1 VKTIGIDLWDGQ
13 VRAGGNAQ
21 TVMRPAV
28 VPQLRRGIRELFLE
42 NYPRFA
48 PVCRTVEEPGL
59 AIIAVDDRT
68 ARAAGIVK
76 VLARVGRTVAA
87 IAGRH
92 DQCDLYLRGNDGL
105 ALRQFAVVL
114 APVKSWAPGE
124 KAVQYRV
131 MDLRTNDG
139 MADEDGR
146 HLRGIRAEGPSILR
160 CGGYTFFILTLGD
173 PSDFPPS
180 ATDAWDV
187 MPERVYFDELET
199 CAGGSAAKLR
209 LPRNDLRQS
218 YIFRTAGPRETGVI
232 DPTHRQS
239 ACGVVGNER
248 DLAGRLHIEGPNRR
262 VILDVGHDAL
272 RDGVLLGR
280 YGRCDASEALDDPSL
295 SRVHALLVCEND
307 KLLLVDTASYNGT
320 RVVGEHRARVI
331 DLDRDIDLQV
341 GKHTRMRWHWL
352 G

>member
-1 VKTIGIDLWDGQ
+1 MKTIGIDLWDGQ

-28 VPQLRRGIRELFLE
+28 IPNLRRGIRELFLE

-48 PVCRTVEEPGL
+48 PVCRTVDEPGL
-59 AIIAVDDRT
+59 AIIAVDERT
-68 ARAAGIVK
+68 ARAAGVVK
-76 VLARVGRTVAA
+76 VLARVGRPVAA

-92 DQCDLYLRGNDGL
+92 DQCDLYLRGHDGL

-114 APVKSWAPGE
+114 APVTSWAPGA

-131 MDLRTNDG
+131 LDLRTNDG

-146 HLRGIRAEGPSILR
+146 ILRGIRAEGPSVLR
-160 CGGYTFFILTLGD
+160 CAGYTFFILTLGD
-173 PSDFPPS
+173 PTDFPQS
-180 ATDAWDV
+180 ATDAWDM
-187 MPERVYFDELET
+187 MPERIYFDELEN

-218 YIFRTAGPRETGVI
+218 YIFRTQGPRETGVI
-232 DPTHRQS
+232 NHT
-239 ACGVVGNER
+239 ACGVIGNER
-248 DLAGRLHIEGPNRR
+248 DLAGRLEIQGPNRR
-262 VILDVGHDAL
+262 VLLDVGHDAL

-295 SRVHALLVCEND
+295 SRVHALLVCEQD
-307 KLLLVDTASYNGT
+307 KLLVVDTASYNGT
-320 RVVGEHRARVI
+320 RIVGEHRARVI
-331 DLDRDIDLQV
+331 EIDREIDLQI
-341 GKHTRMRWHWL
+341 GKHTRMRWQWL

>member
-1 VKTIGIDLWDGQ
+1 MKTIGIDLWDGQ

-28 VPQLRRGIRELFLE
+28 IPHLRRGIRELFLE

-48 PVCRTVEEPGL
+48 PVCRTVDEPGL
-59 AIIAVDDRT
+59 AIIAIDERT
-68 ARAAGIVK
+68 ARAAGVVK
-76 VLARVGRTVAA
+76 VLARVGRSVAA

-92 DQCDLYLRGNDGL
+92 DQCDLYLRGHDGL

-114 APVKSWAPGE
+114 APVTSWAPGA

-131 MDLRTNDG
+131 LDLRTNDG

-146 HLRGIRAEGPSILR
+146 ILRGIRAEGPSVLR
-160 CGGYTFFILTLGD
+160 CAGYTFFILTLGD
-173 PSDFPPS
+173 PTDFPQS
-180 ATDAWDV
+180 ASDAWDM
-187 MPERVYFDELET
+187 MPERIYFDELEN

-218 YIFRTAGPRETGVI
+218 YIFRTQGPRETGVI
-232 DPTHRQS
+232 NHT
-239 ACGVVGNER
+239 ACGVIGNER
-248 DLAGRLHIEGPNRR
+248 DLAGRLEIQGPNRR
-262 VILDVGHDAL
+262 VLLDVGHDAL

-295 SRVHALLVCEND
+295 SRVHALLVCEQD
-307 KLLLVDTASYNGT
+307 KLLVIDTASYNGT
-320 RVVGEHRARVI
+320 RIVGEHRSRVI
-331 DLDRDIDLQV
+331 EIDREMELGI
-341 GKHTRMRWHWL
+341 GKHTRMRWQWL

>member
-1 VKTIGIDLWDGQ
+1 MVKTIGIDLWDGQ
-13 VRAGGNAQ
+13 IRQGGNAQ
-21 TVMRPAV
+21 TVMRPSV
-28 VPQLRRGIRELFLE
+28 VPNVRRGIRELFVE
-42 NYPRFA
+42 TYPKFA
-48 PVCRTVEEPGL
+48 PVCRTVDEPGV
-59 AIIAVDDRT
+59 AIIAVDERS

-76 VLARVGRTVAA
+76 VIARVGRSVAA

-114 APVKSWAPGE
+114 APVTSWAPGA
-124 KAVQYRV
+124 KGVQYRV

-146 HLRGIRAEGPSILR
+146 MLRGIRAEGPSIVR
-160 CGGYTFFILTLGD
+160 CSGYTFFILSLGD
-173 PSDFPPS
+173 PTDFPQS
-180 ATDAWDV
+180 ARDAWDM
-187 MPERVYFDELET
+187 MPERVYFDELEA

-218 YIFRTAGPRETGVI
+218 YIFRTQGPRETGI
-232 DPTHRQS
+232 INHT

-248 DLAGRLHIEGPNRR
+248 DLAGRLEIVGPNRR

-295 SRVHALLVCEND
+295 SRVHALLVCEQD
-307 KLLLVDTASYNGT
+307 KLLVVDTASYNGT
-320 RVVGEHRARVI
+320 RIAGEHRARVI
-331 DLDRDIDLQV
+331 EIDRAMELQL
-341 GKHTRMRWHWL
+341 GKHTQLRWTWL

>member
-13 VRAGGNAQ
+13 LRQGGNAQ
-21 TVMRPAV
+21 TIMRPAV
-28 VPQLRRGIRELFLE
+28 VPTIRRGIRDLFLE

-48 PVCRTVEEPGL
+48 PVCRTVEEPGI
-59 AIIAVDDRT
+59 AIIAIDDKT
-68 ARAAGIVK
+68 ARAAGVVK
-76 VLARVGRTVAA
+76 VLARVGRSVAA
-87 IAGRH
+87 VAGRH

-105 ALRQFAVVL
+105 ALRQFTVVL
-114 APVKSWAPGE
+114 SPVQSWAPGA
-124 KAVQYRV
+124 KAAQYRV
-131 MDLRTNDG
+131 IDLRTNDG
-139 MADEDGR
+139 MMDEDGR
-146 HLRGIRAEGPSILR
+146 MLRGIRAEGPSILR
-160 CGGYTFFILTLGD
+160 CSGYTFFILALGD
-173 PSDFPPS
+173 PTDYPQS

-187 MPERVYFDELET
+187 MPERVYFDELEV

-218 YIFRTAGPRETGVI
+218 YIFRTQGPRETGVI
-232 DPTHRQS
+232 NHT

-248 DLAGRLHIEGPNRR
+248 DLAGRLEIEGPNRR

-307 KLLLVDTASYNGT
+307 KLLVIDTASYNGT
-320 RVVGEHRARVI
+320 RIIGEHRARVI
-331 DLDRDIDLQV
+331 ELDRDVDLQI

>member
-1 VKTIGIDLWDGQ
+1 MKTIGIDLWDGQ
-13 VRAGGNAQ
+13 LRAGGNAQ
-21 TVMRPAV
+21 TVMRPAA
-28 VPQLRRGIRELFLE
+28 PLLRRGIRDLFIA

-76 VLARVGRTVAA
+76 VIARVGRTVAA
-87 IAGRH
+87 LAGRH
-92 DQCDLYLRGNDGL
+92 DQCDLYLRGNEGL

-114 APVKSWAPGE
+114 GPVQSWARGA
-124 KAVQYRV
+124 AVQYRV

-139 MADEDGR
+139 MMDEDGR
-146 HLRGIRAEGPSILR
+146 QLRGIRAEGPSILR
-160 CGGYTFFILTLGD
+160 CSGYTFFMLTLGD
-173 PSDFPPS
+173 PTDFPES
-180 ATDAWDV
+180 AKDAWD
-187 MPERVYFDELET
+187 MLPERVYFDELEN
-199 CAGGSAAKLR
+199 CAAGSAAKLR
-209 LPRNDLRQS
+209 LPRTDLRQS

-232 DPTHRQS
+232 EQTRPKVAS
-239 ACGVVGNER
+239 GVVGNER
-248 DLAGRLHIEGPNRR
+248 DLAGRLQIEGPNRK
-262 VILDVGHDAL
+262 VVVDVGHDAL

-307 KLLLVDTASYNGT
+307 KLLLIDTASYNGT
-320 RVVGEHRARVI
+320 RIVGEHRARVI
-331 DLDRDIDLQV
+331 ELDRDLELQI
-341 GKHTRMRWHWL
+341 GKHTRVRWHWL

>member
-1 VKTIGIDLWDGQ
+1 MVKTIGIDLWDGQ
-13 VRAGGNAQ
+13 VRQGGNAQ

-28 VPQLRRGIRELFLE
+28 IPNLRRGIRELFLE

-48 PVCRTVEEPGL
+48 PVCRTVDEPGL
-59 AIIAVDDRT
+59 AIIAVDERP
-68 ARAAGIVK
+68 APAAGIVK
-76 VLARVGRTVAA
+76 VLARVGRPVAA
-87 IAGRH
+87 VAGRH
-92 DQCDLYLRGNDGL
+92 DQCDLYLRGHDGL

-114 APVKSWAPGE
+114 APVTSWAPGS

-146 HLRGIRAEGPSILR
+146 MLRGIRAEGPSILR
-160 CGGYTFFILTLGD
+160 CAGYTFFILTLGD
-173 PSDFPPS
+173 PSDYPQS
-180 ATDAWDV
+180 ASDAWDI
-187 MPERVYFDELET
+187 MPERIYFDELEN

-218 YIFRTAGPRETGVI
+218 YIFRTQGPRETGI
-232 DPTHRQS
+232 INHT
-239 ACGVVGNER
+239 ACGVIGNER
-248 DLAGRLHIEGPNRR
+248 DLAGRLEIQGPNRR
-262 VILDVGHDAL
+262 VLLDVGHDAL

-295 SRVHALLVCEND
+295 SRVHALLVCEQD
-307 KLLLVDTASYNGT
+307 KLLVVDTASYNGT
-320 RVVGEHRARVI
+320 RIVGEHRSRVI
-331 DLDRDIDLQV
+331 EIDRELDLQI
-341 GKHTRMRWHWL
+341 GKHTRMRWQWL

>member
-13 VRAGGNAQ
+13 VRAGGNAP
-21 TVMRPAV
+21 TVMRPV
-28 VPQLRRGIRELFLE
+28 VIPNHRRGIRELFIE
-42 NYPRFA
+42 TYPRFA
-48 PVCRTVEEPGL
+48 PVCRTVDEPGV
-59 AIIAVDDRT
+59 AIVAVDERT
-68 ARAAGIVK
+68 GRAAGVVK

-87 IAGRH
+87 VAGRH

-114 APVKSWAPGE
+114 APVQSWAPGA
-124 KAVQYRV
+124 KAVHYRV
-131 MDLRTNDG
+131 LDLRTNDG

-146 HLRGIRAEGPSILR
+146 LLRGIRAEGPSILR
-160 CGGYTFFILTLGD
+160 CSGYTFFILTLGD
-173 PSDFPPS
+173 PTDWTAS
-180 ATDAWDV
+180 AADAWDM
-187 MPERVYFDELET
+187 MPERVYFDELES
-199 CAGGSAAKLR
+199 CAGGSAARLR
-209 LPRNDLRQS
+209 LPRNDQRQS
-218 YIFRTAGPRETGVI
+218 FIFRTQGPRETGLI
-232 DPTHRQS
+232 NHT

-248 DLAGRLHIEGPNRR
+248 DLAGRLEIEGPNRR
-262 VILDVGHDAL
+262 VMIDVGHDAL

-307 KLLLVDTASYNGT
+307 KLLVIDTASYNGT
-320 RVVGEHRARVI
+320 RIVGEHRARVI
-331 DLDRDIDLQV
+331 EIEPDLELQI

>member
-1 VKTIGIDLWDGQ
+1 MKTIGIDLWDGQ

-28 VPQLRRGIRELFLE
+28 IPNLRRGIRDLFLAA
-42 NYPRFA
+42 YPRVA
-48 PVCRTVEEPGL
+48 PVCRTVDEPGL
-59 AIIAVDDRT
+59 AIVAVDERT
-68 ARAAGIVK
+68 ARPAGVVK
-76 VLARVGRTVAA
+76 VLARVGRSVAA

-92 DQCDLYLRGNDGL
+92 DQCDLYLRGHDGL
-105 ALRQFAVVL
+105 ALRQFAVVV
-114 APVKSWAPGE
+114 APVQSWAPGA

-146 HLRGIRAEGPSILR
+146 LLRGMRAEGPAIVR
-160 CGGYTFFILTLGD
+160 CSGYTFFILTLGD
-173 PSDFPPS
+173 PSDFPES
-180 ATDAWDV
+180 ASDAWDM
-187 MPERVYFDELET
+187 MPERVYFDELEV

-218 YIFRTAGPRETGVI
+218 YVFRTQGPRDTGVVNGQ
-232 DPTHRQS
+232 T
-239 ACGVVGNER
+239 AVGVVGNER
-248 DLAGRLHIEGPNRR
+248 DLAGRLEVLGPNRR
-262 VILDVGHDAL
+262 VVLDVGHDAL

-295 SRVHALLVCEND
+295 SRVHALLVCEQD
-307 KLLLVDTASYNGT
+307 RLLLVDTASYNGT
-320 RVVGEHRARVI
+320 RIVGEHRSRVI
-331 DLDRDIDLQV
+331 ELDRPLDLQI
-341 GKHTRMRWHWL
+341 GKHTHLRWHWL

>member
-1 VKTIGIDLWDGQ
+1 MKTIGIDLWDGQ

-28 VPQLRRGIRELFLE
+28 GAPHARRGIRDLFLE
-42 NYPRFA
+42 TYPKYA
-48 PVCRTVEEPGL
+48 PVCRTVDEPGIAMI
-59 AIIAVDDRT
+59 AIDERT

-76 VLARVGRTVAA
+76 VMARVGRPVSAVV
-87 IAGRH
+87 GRH
-92 DQCDLYLRGNDGL
+92 DQCDLYLRGHDGL

-114 APVKSWAPGE
+114 APVVSWAPGA

-146 HLRGIRAEGPSILR
+146 LLRGIRAEGPSILR
-160 CGGYTFFILTLGD
+160 CSGYTFFILTLGD
-173 PSDFPPS
+173 PTDFPQS
-180 ATDAWDV
+180 AKDAWDM
-187 MPERVYFDELET
+187 MPERVYFDELEN

-218 YIFRTAGPRETGVI
+218 YIFRTQGPRETGI
-232 DPTHRQS
+232 INHT

-248 DLAGRLHIEGPNRR
+248 DLAGRLEVHGPNRR

-295 SRVHALLVCEND
+295 SRVHALLVCEQD
-307 KLLLVDTASYNGT
+307 KLLLIDTASYNGT
-320 RVVGEHRARVI
+320 RIVGEHRSRVI
-331 DLDRDIDLQV
+331 ELDRDLDLQI
-341 GKHTRMRWHWL
+341 GKHTRMRWQWL

>member
-1 VKTIGIDLWDGQ
+1 LVKTIGIDLWDGQ
-13 VRAGGNAQ
+13 IRQGGNAQ

-28 VPQLRRGIRELFLE
+28 VPNVRRGIRDLFLAT
-42 NYPRFA
+42 YPRFA
-48 PVCRTVEEPGL
+48 AVCRTVDEPGI
-59 AIIAVDDRT
+59 AIIAVDERT

-76 VLARVGRTVAA
+76 VIARVGRSVAA

-114 APVKSWAPGE
+114 APVTSWAPGA
-124 KAVQYRV
+124 KAMQYRV

-146 HLRGIRAEGPSILR
+146 LLRGIRAEGPSILR
-160 CGGYTFFILTLGD
+160 CSGYTFFIVSLGD
-173 PSDFPPS
+173 PTDFPES
-180 ATDAWDV
+180 ATDAWDM
-187 MPERVYFDELET
+187 MPERVYFDELEV
-199 CAGGSAAKLR
+199 CAGGSAAKMR
-209 LPRNDLRQS
+209 LPRNDMRQS
-218 YIFRTAGPRETGVI
+218 YIFRTQGPRETGVI
-232 DPTHRQS
+232 NHT

-248 DLAGRLHIEGPNRR
+248 DLAGRLEIAGPNRR

-295 SRVHALLVCEND
+295 SRVHALLVCEQD
-307 KLLLVDTASYNGT
+307 KLLVVDTASYNGT
-320 RVVGEHRARVI
+320 RIVGEHRSRVI
-331 DLDRDIDLQV
+331 EIDRALELQI
-341 GKHTRMRWHWL
+341 GKHTRMRWQWL